1 VVTFLYLQGDATGD
15 IRAGEIA
22 RLIIDLDKITKPHK
36 EADPKV

>member
-1 VVTFLYLQGDATGD
+1 LQGKATDG

-22 RLIIDLDKITKPHK
+22 RLIIDLCKLTKPHK